1 MGDSTFLMFPQG
13 DFRVHTGE
21 NDMAS
26 VILAGAGAVHF
37 LVVLA
42 YQGLPPFRVSP
53 NPVLEGIPNGL
64 LFLCGQGGFL
74 GVQHPA
80 FLAVCVLNGVINANI
95 PEIQ

>member
-26 VILAGAGAVHF
+26 VILAGAGAIHF
-37 LVVLA
+37 FVVLA
-42 YQGLPPFRVSP
+42 HQGLPPFRVSP

-80 FLAVCVLNGVINANI
+80 FLAVCVLHSVINANI